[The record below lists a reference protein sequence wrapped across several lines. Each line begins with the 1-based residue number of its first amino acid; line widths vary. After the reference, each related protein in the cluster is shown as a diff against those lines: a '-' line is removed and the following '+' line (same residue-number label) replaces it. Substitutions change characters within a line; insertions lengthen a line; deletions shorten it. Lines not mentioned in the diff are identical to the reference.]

1 MATSYIFQN
10 RIYETTERNRTEKK
24 KDSKEKK
31 KTTKTYQNRSK
42 TSKNRKYQNSVQGVW
57 HTRPLAADRVR
68 IFIGK
73 SRWSCGSR
81 LVNDHHNITKNKT
94 LQIKQN

>member
-42 TSKNRKYQNSVQGVW
+42 TSKNRKYQNSVQGV
-57 HTRPLAADRVR
+57 
-68 IFIGK
+68 
-73 SRWSCGSR
+73 
-81 LVNDHHNITKNKT
+81 
-94 LQIKQN
+94 